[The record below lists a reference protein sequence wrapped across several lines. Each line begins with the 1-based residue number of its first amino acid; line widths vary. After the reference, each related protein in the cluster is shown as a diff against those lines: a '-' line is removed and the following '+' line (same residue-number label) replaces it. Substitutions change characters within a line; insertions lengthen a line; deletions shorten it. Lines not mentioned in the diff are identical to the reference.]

1 VVAVFAFALPKIAG
15 LSDVWDDVR
24 SMSTPTT
31 VLLVIVAIWN
41 LISYAFVLAA
51 ATPGLGFRRPWSSR
65 SRRPRSPTCSP
76 REARS
81 GWG

>member
-1 VVAVFAFALPKIAG
+1 MVAVFAFALPKIAG

-41 LISYAFVLAA
+41 LISYAFVFAA
-51 ATPGLGFRRPWSSR
+51 ATPGLDFPPGPRSWSRGSGTTWRSSR
-65 SRRPRSPTCSP
+65 SRSSRS
-76 REARS
+76 
-81 GWG
+81 